1 MAQNPQENTPQPG
14 TPAFSQDDI
23 DALLQD
29 GGGATPAGDAES
41 AAPAGDAGAEAAA
54 PDRGS
59 SQEVDQ
65 SDIDALF
72 GGGSSAA
79 PAGESGSE
87 PAPASAEAGDSGA
100 VDQAAIDA
108 LLAGGGGGDEA
119 PSAEQPAVAAEA
131 AAEPDSRV
139 DSMGR
144 PFDEMAAAMAA
155 AIEEEQGQAPA
166 PAPAPLALEEF
177 SEGFPEQIDSKRVS
191 MLNDVSLRVKIE
203 LGRTRMLVE
212 EVLKLDVG
220 SVVELERLAGDPV
233 DVYVNDRLIARGEV
247 LVLNDNFCVRV
258 SEVNSEDPHRVST

>member
-1 MAQNPQENTPQPG
+1 MAQDPQENAQEPG
-14 TPAFSQDDI
+14 APSFSQDDI
-23 DALLQD
+23 DALLQG
-29 GGGATPAGDAES
+29 GGGAASAGDAD
-41 AAPAGDAGAEAAA
+41 ARTPASGG
-54 PDRGS
+54 P
-59 SQEVDQ
+59 QEVDQ

-72 GGGSSAA
+72 GGGGDSEASA
-79 PAGESGSE
+79 SGAATE
-87 PAPASAEAGDSGA
+87 PAAEAGDSGP

-108 LLAGGGGGDEA
+108 LLAGGGD
-119 PSAEQPAVAAEA
+119 AVASEEPAAAPEA
-131 AAEPDSRV
+131 AAAPDTRL

-155 AIEEEQGQAPA
+155 AIEEEKAQAPA
-166 PAPAPLALEEF
+166 PAPAQLTLEDFGDEV
-177 SEGFPEQIDSKRVS
+177 PDQVDAKRVS
-191 MLNDVSLRVKIE
+191 MLNDVNLRVKIE

-258 SEVNSEDPHRVST
+258 SEVSSGDPHRVST